1 MADLDGDYW
10 FVLLLSRDDLEACG
24 FDLSKVDDETMG
36 KLADAM
42 EEPTAASS
50 MTCGNAPTAWAFQ
63 SAAGSIPAARSN
75 YQLSSSINRM
85 GIDIY
90 AKWDGMTEAGENEQY
105 RTPLCAEHGHVGFGS
120 IRRPGH
126 LRSIPRVSGD

>member
-24 FDLSKVDDETMG
+24 FDSSKVDDETMG

-63 SAAGSIPAARSN
+63 SAAGSNPRCAV
-75 YQLSSSINRM
+75 QLSALIINQSYGNR
-85 GIDIY
+85 Y
-90 AKWDGMTEAGENEQY
+90 
-105 RTPLCAEHGHVGFGS
+105 LCEVGRHDRGG
-120 IRRPGH
+120 RE
-126 LRSIPRVSGD
+126 